1 MCAVSVLIA
10 IFAPTKHGEVG
21 KPTPALPKGGS
32 SMALMIAWSSAMAKQ
47 NRKEK

>member
-21 KPTPALPKGGS
+21 IPTLALPKGGD
-32 SMALMIAWSSAMAKQ
+32 SARSDLQ
-47 NRKEK
+47 SDRIEYQDF

>member
-21 KPTPALPKGGS
+21 ETHPSPPEGRELNGADDVQGTV
-32 SMALMIAWSSAMAKQ
+32 Q
-47 NRKEK
+47 